1 MQRIFYAL
9 RMKLHKKNKKE
20 VRPSL
25 LRIMKKDADVRI
37 RCFLCTS
44 FLFNIFYSLFLFC
57 LGVIYHSNWF
67 FVMGVYFFALA
78 IFRLT
83 IFYFIV
89 YKPDLTKRQENNA
102 YMAYGWLLLFLNL
115 WISVLIFPMIFKR
128 QPTAYH
134 EIVVIALATYTFS
147 TMSVGIVNFIRY
159 VKHPHLLYRALRIIS
174 LITASVSMLT
184 LANTMMATWGKD
196 NLILRYIVLC
206 GLGAAISLLI
216 IFLSFYIIKTAKRN
230 AKELNNAKN

>member
-1 MQRIFYAL
+1 M
-9 RMKLHKKNKKE
+9 
-20 VRPSL
+20 
-25 LRIMKKDADVRI
+25 RI
-37 RCFLCTS
+37 RCFLCAS

-57 LGVIYHSNWF
+57 LGAIYHSNWF

-89 YKPDLTKRQENNA
+89 YRPALTKRQENNA

-115 WISVLIFPMIFKR
+115 WISALIFPMIFKHH
-128 QPTAYH
+128 PTVYH

-147 TMSVGIVNFIRY
+147 TMAVGIINFIKY
-159 VKHPHLLYRALRIIS
+159 IKHPHLLYKTLRIIS

-196 NLILRYIVLC
+196 NLLLRYIVLC
-206 GLGAAISLLI
+206 GLGCAISLLI
-216 IFLSFYIIKTAKRN
+216 IFLSFYIIKTAKHN
-230 AKELNNAKN
+230 AKEVNNAKD